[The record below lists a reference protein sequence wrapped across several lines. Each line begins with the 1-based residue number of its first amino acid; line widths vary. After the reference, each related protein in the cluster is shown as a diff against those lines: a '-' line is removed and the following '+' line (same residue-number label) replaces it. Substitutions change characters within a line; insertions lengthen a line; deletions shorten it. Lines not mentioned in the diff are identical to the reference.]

1 MHFKPNKIALR
12 IAHFFGCRK
21 GEEHI
26 DDVTMN
32 INIDSLSEKEIEDV
46 QCKTEPAKYLVD
58 FVKEQVYTKLQ
69 SDKKFEARCRKTT
82 QVWVTFYHSDEL
94 SDKHR
99 SSLLKMFYY
108 SKEGKLYYSNKSDV
122 ELYKKEVEPFL
133 EKNEEE

>member
-12 IAHFFGCRK
+12 IAHFFGFRK

-32 INIDSLSEKEIEDV
+32 INVDSLSKKEWEDV
-46 QCKTEPAKYLVD
+46 QLKKEPAKYLVD
-58 FVKEQVYTKLQ
+58 FVKEQVYTKFK
-69 SDKKFEARCRKTT
+69 SDKKFEARCRRTT
-82 QVWVTFYHSDEL
+82 QVWVTFYYSDEL

-108 SKEGKLYYSNKSDV
+108 SKEGKLYYENDSDK
-122 ELYKKEVEPFL
+122 ELFKTEVEPFL
-133 EKNEEE
+133 